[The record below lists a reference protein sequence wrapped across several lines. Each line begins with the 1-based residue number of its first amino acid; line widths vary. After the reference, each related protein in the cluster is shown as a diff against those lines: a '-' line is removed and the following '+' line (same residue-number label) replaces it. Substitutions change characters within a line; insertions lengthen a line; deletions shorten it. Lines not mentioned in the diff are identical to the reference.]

1 MLGTALVWAPG
12 AAVLLISG
20 SWIRAMIL
28 ALWCLLVVVGVG
40 DNFIRPLIL
49 RGRMPMNSLLIVL
62 SILGGVE
69 YFGLAGV
76 IAGPVVF
83 SVTTA
88 LFKILREMLEEHV
101 GAAQQ
106 PGAGPAPG

>member
-1 MLGTALVWAPG
+1 
-12 AAVLLISG
+12 
-20 SWIRAMIL
+20 
-28 ALWCLLVVVGVG
+28 LWCLLVVVGVG

-83 SVTTA
+83 SITTA

-101 GAAQQ
+101 GATQQ

>member
-1 MLGTALVWAPG
+1 
-12 AAVLLISG
+12 
-20 SWIRAMIL
+20 
-28 ALWCLLVVVGVG
+28 VG

-62 SILGGVE
+62 SILGGSSTS
-69 YFGLAGV
+69 GSRGDR
-76 IAGPVVF
+76 GPVVF

>member
-1 MLGTALVWAPG
+1 
-12 AAVLLISG
+12 
-20 SWIRAMIL
+20 
-28 ALWCLLVVVGVG
+28 
-40 DNFIRPLIL
+40 
-49 RGRMPMNSLLIVL
+49 MPMNSLLIVL

-83 SVTTA
+83 SVTAA

-101 GAAQQ
+101 AVE
-106 PGAGPAPG
+106 PPRAGPAPG